1 MDSSNSDTFK
11 ASYRNYLVDV
21 GPAEYLFFQ
30 NLRVSWRIT
39 CLHTSEVNRPS
50 KIAGV
55 TFLSE
60 DALFTTQLTSSSS
73 FFAFILLPVWYVL
86 KYCRSTSDESYTSHK
101 IMASRREHH
110 DLFSLPQ
117 ATAPA
122 FHVNGHRPDYLPA
135 LTWHHTSPSLF
146 STA

>member
-50 KIAGV
+50 KLAGV

-60 DALFTTQLTSSSS
+60 DALFTTQLTSSS

-86 KYCRSTSDESYTSHK
+86 NIVDRLQMCFIPLTKLWPPGENIMIFSHCHRLLPLHFMQMG
-101 IMASRREHH
+101 I
-110 DLFSLPQ
+110 DLIIFLP
-117 ATAPA
+117 
-122 FHVNGHRPDYLPA
+122 
-135 LTWHHTSPSLF
+135 
-146 STA
+146 